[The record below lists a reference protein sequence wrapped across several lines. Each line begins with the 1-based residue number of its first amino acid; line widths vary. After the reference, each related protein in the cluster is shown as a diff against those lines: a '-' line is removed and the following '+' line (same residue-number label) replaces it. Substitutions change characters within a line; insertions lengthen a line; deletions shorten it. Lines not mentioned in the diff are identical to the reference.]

1 MGVVIDLLAADG
13 GYSAPRPPLHTAFT
27 TGHRP
32 LKSASATTFDETY
45 YQRFYFDKKTSV
57 VEPEHLERLGNFVCS
72 YLKYLRVPV
81 QRVLDVGCGIGLW
94 KGIVERH
101 FPGASYQGVEFSPYL
116 CERFGWQQGSV
127 VDYASSTPFDLVIC
141 QGVLPYL
148 SPADLQAAL
157 QNLGRLSRGALYVEA
172 VSRED
177 YEQDII
183 DEDLADNRVFRHR
196 AALYRRGLREGF
208 VELGGGVWLS
218 HQAEVPTFALE
229 RSGGPG

>member
-1 MGVVIDLLAADG
+1 MQ
-13 GYSAPRPPLHTAFT
+13 
-27 TGHRP
+27 
-32 LKSASATTFDETY
+32 SASATLFDEAY

-57 VEPEHLERLGNFVCS
+57 VDPQHMERLGTFVSS

-94 KGIVERH
+94 KGIIEQH

-127 VDYASSTPFDLVIC
+127 VDYAASEPFDLVIC

-148 SPADLQAAL
+148 NPHDLKAAL
-157 QNLGRLSRGALYVEA
+157 LNLGRLSKGALYVEA

-183 DEDLADNRVFRHR
+183 DEDLTDNRVFRHR
-196 AALYRRGLREGF
+196 AELYRRGLRQGF
-208 VELGGGVWLS
+208 VEVGGGLWLS
-218 HQAEVPTFALE
+218 RQAEVPMFALE
-229 RSGGPG
+229 HVGG